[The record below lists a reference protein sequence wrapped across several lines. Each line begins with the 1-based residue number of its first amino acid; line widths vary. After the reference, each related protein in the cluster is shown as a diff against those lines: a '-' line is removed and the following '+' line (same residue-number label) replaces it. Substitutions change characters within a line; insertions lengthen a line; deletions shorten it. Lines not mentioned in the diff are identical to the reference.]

1 MKTSMGVSHKS
12 TLLFFVQWCCWS
24 VLVKVRATTRIA
36 SFFSSL
42 AVSPGSM
49 STPPLLSTQSEFCT
63 TLRTNEKWLPS
74 SFPVFPRAHGR
85 PFTHDARPIV
95 ANMLPPPSPWPP
107 MRMGAAQGWAPFPGR
122 HRSTGRPGSSLAAV
136 SSPPP
141 GVWLSDLVC
150 STFPKSVQSFQG
162 GPFHVHRP
170 GLLLFC
176 PFPRPKSA
184 HRPSPLLSCF
194 CCFSSASSEFE
205 STKLESLG
213 CASLSFFFFRE
224 HSSNKSCPIFHFVRS
239 FYTPSTNNGDR
250 QPQLDR
256 RQTVDTTSSTS
267 TKLLFQHP
275 THTHARFVL
284 IFARLLRR
292 TPSPTPDDT
301 HPRVANLLPSSDP
314 ASVDGP
320 PQHRTPTPPQCPK
333 SPTPELVLVF
343 ASRHPI
349 FPLAFAKKSAR

>member
-1 MKTSMGVSHKS
+1 
-12 TLLFFVQWCCWS
+12 
-24 VLVKVRATTRIA
+24 
-36 SFFSSL
+36 
-42 AVSPGSM
+42 
-49 STPPLLSTQSEFCT
+49 
-63 TLRTNEKWLPS
+63 
-74 SFPVFPRAHGR
+74 
-85 PFTHDARPIV
+85 
-95 ANMLPPPSPWPP
+95 
-107 MRMGAAQGWAPFPGR
+107 MGAAQGWAPFPGR
-122 HRSTGRPGSSLAAV
+122 HRSTGRPSSGLAAV

-184 HRPSPLLSCF
+184 HRPSPLISCF
-194 CCFSSASSEFE
+194 AVSLLPPPSSSRPNSSPWAAQV
-205 STKLESLG
+205 SL
-213 CASLSFFFFRE
+213 FFRE

-320 PQHRTPTPPQCPK
+320 PQHRTPTPPQCPT

-343 ASRHPI
+343 APRHPI

>member
-1 MKTSMGVSHKS
+1 MAAQLIS
-12 TLLFFVQWCCWS
+12 S
-24 VLVKVRATTRIA
+24 VPQSARAPLHPRC
-36 SFFSSL
+36 
-42 AVSPGSM
+42 
-49 STPPLLSTQSEFCT
+49 TPHRREH
-63 TLRTNEKWLPS
+63 
-74 SFPVFPRAHGR
+74 A
-85 PFTHDARPIV
+85 
-95 ANMLPPPSPWPP
+95 PPPSPWPP

-122 HRSTGRPGSSLAAV
+122 HRPTGRPGSGLAAV

-184 HRPSPLLSCF
+184 HRPSPIAVALLFLLFLF
-194 CCFSSASSEFE
+194 CLLRVRVDQ
-205 STKLESLG
+205 TRVLGLRKSL
-213 CASLSFFFFRE
+213 FFFRE

-320 PQHRTPTPPQCPK
+320 PQHRTPTPPQCPA